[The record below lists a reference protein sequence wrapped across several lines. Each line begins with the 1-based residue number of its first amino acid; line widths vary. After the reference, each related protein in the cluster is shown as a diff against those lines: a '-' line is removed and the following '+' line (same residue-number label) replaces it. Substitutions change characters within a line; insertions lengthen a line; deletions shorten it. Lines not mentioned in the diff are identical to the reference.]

1 MTNKPKIPVYDAE
14 FLEPAKGQSGAW
26 KHKPKPQGH
35 SATSGVVFLFACLI
49 SVLISLMIAHV
60 LVKAVANLAAFNGG
74 VW

>member
-26 KHKPKPQGH
+26 KHKPQPQRH

-49 SVLISLMIAHV
+49 SVLIAHV